1 VRELKLSLLEKE
13 DHLEEEVEV
22 LRQVI
27 SAIIVIKLVIGLM
40 NVILVQEVVDVAVAA
55 VAAAA
60 VVVDIDHTGVEEVE
74 GTEVP
79 QDQKAET
86 IEDIDLLDIKEADV
100 TDEVIAEIVT
110 EGEKESV
117 LTHPDLT
124 KDPSQGV
131 KKEMTLQRK
140 IGKEVKVQKER
151 VSHKAE
157 IDTIHNFKF

>member
-1 VRELKLSLLEKE
+1 MRELKLSLLEKE

-55 VAAAA
+55 AA

-74 GTEVP
+74 GTEAP

-124 KDPSQGV
+124 KGLS
-131 KKEMTLQRK
+131 
-140 IGKEVKVQKER
+140 
-151 VSHKAE
+151 
-157 IDTIHNFKF
+157 

>member
-1 VRELKLSLLEKE
+1 MRELKLSLLEKE

-55 VAAAA
+55 AV

-124 KDPSQGV
+124 KGLS
-131 KKEMTLQRK
+131 
-140 IGKEVKVQKER
+140 
-151 VSHKAE
+151 
-157 IDTIHNFKF
+157 

>member
-1 VRELKLSLLEKE
+1 MRELKLSLLEKE

-40 NVILVQEVVDVAVAA
+40 NVILVQEVVDVA

>member
-55 VAAAA
+55 AA

-74 GTEVP
+74 DTEVP

-124 KDPSQGV
+124 KGLS
-131 KKEMTLQRK
+131 
-140 IGKEVKVQKER
+140 
-151 VSHKAE
+151 
-157 IDTIHNFKF
+157 

>member
-40 NVILVQEVVDVAVAA
+40 NVILVQEVVDVA

-124 KDPSQGV
+124 KGLS
-131 KKEMTLQRK
+131 
-140 IGKEVKVQKER
+140 
-151 VSHKAE
+151 
-157 IDTIHNFKF
+157 

>member
-1 VRELKLSLLEKE
+1 MRELKLSLLEKE

-55 VAAAA
+55 AV

-100 TDEVIAEIVT
+100 TDEVIVEIVT

-124 KDPSQGV
+124 KGLS
-131 KKEMTLQRK
+131 
-140 IGKEVKVQKER
+140 
-151 VSHKAE
+151 
-157 IDTIHNFKF
+157 

>member
-1 VRELKLSLLEKE
+1 MRELKLSLLEKE

-40 NVILVQEVVDVAVAA
+40 NVILVQEVVDVA

-124 KDPSQGV
+124 KGLS
-131 KKEMTLQRK
+131 
-140 IGKEVKVQKER
+140 
-151 VSHKAE
+151 
-157 IDTIHNFKF
+157 

>member
-55 VAAAA
+55 AA

-74 GTEVP
+74 GTEAP

-124 KDPSQGV
+124 KGLS
-131 KKEMTLQRK
+131 
-140 IGKEVKVQKER
+140 
-151 VSHKAE
+151 
-157 IDTIHNFKF
+157 